1 MLGPRHCPPQSSHR
15 CSCDPTPVD
24 ENFYRLVPLE
34 SPQKKPD
41 DTCIRQFLGG
51 NWLDKKEG
59 WSQEVERAFGGDGY
73 QGYATE
79 GLDQVAVG

>member
-1 MLGPRHCPPQSSHR
+1 M
-15 CSCDPTPVD
+15 
-24 ENFYRLVPLE
+24 PLE

-59 WSQEVERAFGGDGY
+59 WSQAAERAFGGDGY
-73 QGYATE
+73 HGY
-79 GLDQVAVG
+79 VVGGVDEL